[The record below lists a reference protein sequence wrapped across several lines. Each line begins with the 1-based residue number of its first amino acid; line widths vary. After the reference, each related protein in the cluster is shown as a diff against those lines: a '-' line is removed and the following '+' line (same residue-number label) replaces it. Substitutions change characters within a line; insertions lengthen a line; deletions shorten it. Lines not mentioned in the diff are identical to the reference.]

1 MNKSSLEPFEQA
13 VGSIAA
19 QLPYPP
25 TPNVAGAV
33 RARLQMA
40 QPQPW
45 RLRRWAAAALIA
57 LLFALLVAIAV
68 PPVRAALLRVLRIG
82 AIKINLVDDPQQASL
97 PVAAAERQ
105 PVSIIDLGEEMGL
118 AEAAGVITLADPPFP
133 PGLGEPD
140 AIYGQNLLYREPV
153 ISFLWRARGER
164 PQILLTQIGLPQFAL
179 KWATGEQVTET
190 EVRGRPAIWIA
201 GPHRLDLVSGAA
213 EHVTAI
219 ESNVLIWDDGQ
230 MTFRLEADL
239 TLEEVLQIAESW
251 P

>member
-1 MNKSSLEPFEQA
+1 MNESSIERFEHA
-13 VGSIAA
+13 VSSIAA
-19 QLPYPP
+19 ELPYPA
-25 TPNVAGAV
+25 TPDVAGAV
-33 RARLQMA
+33 RAHLQVDR
-40 QPQPW
+40 PRPW
-45 RLRRWAAAALIA
+45 RLRRWAVAALIA

-82 AIKINLVDDPQQASL
+82 AIQINLIDDPQQASL
-97 PVAAAERQ
+97 PAAAAQRQ
-105 PVSIIDLGEEMGL
+105 PVSIIDLGEEIGL
-118 AEAAGVITLADPPFP
+118 AEAAGVITLANPPFP

-140 AIYGQNLLYREPV
+140 AVYGQNLLFREPV
-153 ISFLWRARGER
+153 VSFFWRARGER

-179 KWATGEQVTET
+179 KWAAGEQVAEI

-219 ESNVLIWDDGQ
+219 ASNVLIWDNGQ
-230 MTFRLEADL
+230 MTFRLEADM
-239 TLEEVLQIAESW
+239 TLEEALQIAESW